1 MGVDGNTVDVSA
13 AVSLDVV
20 VDCDEDTADLSAVVV
35 ISRDYQLKN
44 YVNDYAFIVF
54 THT

>member
-13 AVSLDVV
+13 AVSIAVV

-35 ISRDYQLKN
+35 KACEVGSNVVVDRPGE
-44 YVNDYAFIVF
+44 
-54 THT
+54 TR